1 VAALSGKLMT
11 DDTHIIR
18 DEIRKVGNKVDHLS
32 TVAESDRKFLQSLHA
47 DHLRLEGRVKLSE
60 ERIVKTQGDLDKHIE
75 VACVIQEATR
85 KDVAE
90 TKEMLKEHVAQ
101 ENIDRKEVIKHM
113 QDQAMRIKWEGKS
126 ILMWAVGTGTSVVL
140 ALFGLL
146 WATGTIGT

>member
-1 VAALSGKLMT
+1 MT
-11 DDTHIIR
+11 DGTEVLR
-18 DEIRKVGNKVDHLS
+18 KEIREVGGKVDQLS
-32 TVAESDRKFLQSLHA
+32 TMAEGDRKFLQSLHT
-47 DHLRLEGRVKLSE
+47 DHLRLEGRVRLSE
-60 ERIVKTQGDLDKHIE
+60 ERIIKTQSDLDKHIE

-113 QDQAMRIKWEGKS
+113 QEQSLRTKWEGAQV
-126 ILMWAVGTGTSVVL
+126 LMWLLATGVSIVL

-146 WATGTIGT
+146 WATGTVGT